1 MKLIVISPPE
11 TLPGEVE
18 LVNALFKKGLTK
30 FHLRKPN
37 VPTVA
42 LIQYL
47 QKIDSAYISN
57 VVVHYDFELLQHFPQ
72 AGFHFNQYSLSW
84 LSYKGFTHKSYS
96 AHSFREILGL
106 NAEAFDYI
114 FISPVFESISKP
126 GYYAGFNLK
135 QIKDFLVSGCCTNP
149 IVALGGVDET
159 NIDSL
164 QDSGLHGAAVLGAI
178 WTPFRNGASIGLL
191 VDKFLRIKQ
200 VCQPD
205 LTF

>member
-11 TLPGEVE
+11 TLPGEIDF
-18 LVNALFKKGLTK
+18 VNTLFKQGLTK

-37 VPTVA
+37 VPSTE

-47 QKIDSAYISN
+47 QKIDPEYISN
-57 VVVHYDFELLQHFPQ
+57 VVVHYDFEMLRHFPQ
-72 AGFHFNQYSLSW
+72 VGFHFNQYSLSL

-126 GYYAGFNLK
+126 GYYSGFLLLSHPQDDGSAFPNCPQVLQGEPEFWDVWK
-135 QIKDFLVSGCCTNP
+135 IPYPHLP
-149 IVALGGVDET
+149 I
-159 NIDSL
+159 L
-164 QDSGLHGAAVLGAI
+164 QHDM
-178 WTPFRNGASIGLL
+178 PRASP
-191 VDKFLRIKQ
+191 Q
-200 VCQPD
+200 A
-205 LTF
+205 